1 MIDEFRLNSDHN
13 EYLTVLTIYL
23 FLCFIETTKKK
34 IYWLVILMIV
44 FK

>member
-1 MIDEFRLNSDHN
+1 MIDKFRLNSDHN

-34 IYWLVILMIV
+34 MEDSFQII
-44 FK
+44 